1 MGSLGQWGWESDTRI
16 DLGHHV
22 RHDALAE
29 PGEEAQLLALCSRLH
44 STPLDRSRPLWEIH
58 LIEGLRDG
66 RYATYT
72 KIHHA
77 VADGVS
83 AMTMVRRALSE
94 NPDERACA
102 RRGSTLARAARQ
114 QGGPRALEHAA
125 GS

>member
-1 MGSLGQWGWESDTRI
+1 MGSLGQRGWESDTRI

-22 RHDALAE
+22 RHDALPE
-29 PGEEAQLLALCSRLH
+29 PGEEAQLLALRSRLH

-83 AMTMVRRALSE
+83 AMTMLRRALSE
-94 NPDERACA
+94 DPDER
-102 RRGSTLARAARQ
+102 GMRAPWQHSRP
-114 QGGPRALEHAA
+114 GGA
-125 GS
+125 